1 MRVITLKKFG
11 SADMLQLDESATP
24 KPQSGE
30 VLIRVRAA
38 GINRPDILQRQGL
51 YPAPADASPILGLE
65 VAGEIVACGE
75 NVFGWQP
82 GDRVCALV
90 NGGGYADYA
99 VAPAAQCLPIPK
111 EFSYVEAAA
120 LPETFF
126 TVWSNLWLR
135 AKIKSGESLLVHGGT
150 SGIGTT
156 AIQLA
161 VAFGIKVFATA
172 GSGEKCKAIAALGA
186 VAINYREQDFA
197 EEIKTLT
204 QGKGVNVIL
213 DIVGDNYIQ
222 KNIAAAA
229 KDGRIVSI
237 AFLNGS
243 RAHLDLMPL
252 LLKRLTLTGSTLRGQ
267 SPQVKAA
274 IAQDLKQTVWPLLTA
289 EKDGVPNIKPI
300 IDSVFALADV
310 ASAHK
315 RMESSLH
322 IGKIILS
329 LE

>member
-82 GDRVCALV
+82 GDSVCALV

-99 VAPAAQCLPIPK
+99 VAPAAQCLPIPT